1 MAALMEAEKP
11 LLEWSVAAR
20 TMSGEIECGDAHLVV
35 ESPGGMLV
43 AVVDGL
49 GHGSEA
55 AIAAREAVATLAQ
68 HADEP
73 VVPLLQRC
81 HGQLRATRGV
91 VMTLASFRAADATMT
106 WLAVG
111 NVEGFLLRA
120 DAAAIPARESVLL
133 RGGVV
138 GYEIPTLRPAT
149 HRVAA
154 GDTLVLAT
162 DGIRSAFAEGLD
174 VAVPP
179 REMAAGILACHAK
192 DTDDA
197 LVLVARWLGIAA

>member
-1 MAALMEAEKP
+1 MEAEKP
-11 LLEWSVAAR
+11 LLEWSVATR

-35 ESPGGMLV
+35 ELPGGALV

-49 GHGSEA
+49 GHGREA
-55 AIAAREAVATLAQ
+55 AVAAREAVATLTQ

-91 VMTLASFRAADATMT
+91 VMTLASFREADATMT
-106 WLAVG
+106 WLGVG

-120 DAAAIPARESVLL
+120 NAAAIPARESVLL

-138 GYEIPTLRPAT
+138 GYEIPPLRPAT

-179 REMAAGILACHAK
+179 REMAAGVLARHAK

>member
-1 MAALMEAEKP
+1 MKAERP
-11 LLEWSVAAR
+11 LLEWSVATR

-35 ESPGGMLV
+35 ESPGGALV

-49 GHGSEA
+49 GHGGEA
-55 AIAAREAVATLAQ
+55 AVAAREAVATLTQ

-73 VVPLLQRC
+73 VVPLLERC
-81 HGQLRATRGV
+81 HAQLRATRGV
-91 VMTLASFRAADATMT
+91 VMTLAAFREADATMT

-120 DAAAIPARESVLL
+120 NTAAIPARESVLL

-138 GYEIPTLRPAT
+138 GYEIPPLRAAT
-149 HRVAA
+149 HHVAA

-162 DGIRSAFAEGLD
+162 DGIRTAFADGLE
-174 VAVPP
+174 VASPP
-179 REMAAGILACHAK
+179 REMAAGILAHHAK

-197 LVLVARWLGIAA
+197 LVLVARWLGTAA

>member
-1 MAALMEAEKP
+1 MEAEKP
-11 LLEWSVAAR
+11 LLEWSVATR
-20 TMSGEIECGDAHLVV
+20 TMSGESECGDAHLVV
-35 ESPGGMLV
+35 ELPGGALV

-49 GHGSEA
+49 GHGGEA
-55 AIAAREAVATLAQ
+55 AVAAREAVATLTQ

-91 VMTLASFRAADATMT
+91 VMTLASFRAADASMT

-138 GYEIPTLRPAT
+138 GYEIPPLRPAT

-179 REMAAGILACHAK
+179 REMAAGILARHAK

>member
-1 MAALMEAEKP
+1 MEAEKP
-11 LLEWSVAAR
+11 LLEWSVATR

-35 ESPGGMLV
+35 ELPGGALV

-49 GHGSEA
+49 GHGREA
-55 AIAAREAVATLAQ
+55 AVAAREAVATLTQ

-106 WLAVG
+106 WLGVG

-120 DAAAIPARESVLL
+120 NAAAIPARESVLL

-138 GYEIPTLRPAT
+138 GYEIPPLRPAT

-179 REMAAGILACHAK
+179 REMAAGVLARHAK

>member
-1 MAALMEAEKP
+1 MEAEKP
-11 LLEWSVAAR
+11 LLEWSVATR

-35 ESPGGMLV
+35 ELPGGALV

-49 GHGSEA
+49 GHGREA
-55 AIAAREAVATLAQ
+55 AVAAREAVATLTQ

-106 WLAVG
+106 WLGVG

-120 DAAAIPARESVLL
+120 NAAP
-133 RGGVV
+133 
-138 GYEIPTLRPAT
+138 
-149 HRVAA
+149 
-154 GDTLVLAT
+154 
-162 DGIRSAFAEGLD
+162 F
-174 VAVPP
+174 
-179 REMAAGILACHAK
+179 C
-192 DTDDA
+192 
-197 LVLVARWLGIAA
+197 W

>member
-1 MAALMEAEKP
+1 M
-11 LLEWSVAAR
+11 
-20 TMSGEIECGDAHLVV
+20 
-35 ESPGGMLV
+35 
-43 AVVDGL
+43 
-49 GHGSEA
+49 
-55 AIAAREAVATLAQ
+55 
-68 HADEP
+68 
-73 VVPLLQRC
+73 
-81 HGQLRATRGV
+81 
-91 VMTLASFRAADATMT
+91 
-106 WLAVG
+106 
-111 NVEGFLLRA
+111 EGFLLRA

-138 GYEIPTLRPAT
+138 GYEIPPLRPAT

-174 VAVPP
+174 VAAPP
-179 REMAAGILACHAK
+179 REMAAGILARHAK

>member
-1 MAALMEAEKP
+1 MEAEKP
-11 LLEWSVAAR
+11 LLEWSVATR

-35 ESPGGMLV
+35 ELPGGALV

-49 GHGSEA
+49 GHGREA
-55 AIAAREAVATLAQ
+55 AVAAREAVATLTQ

-106 WLAVG
+106 WLGVG

-138 GYEIPTLRPAT
+138 GYEIPPLRPAT

-174 VAVPP
+174 VAAPP
-179 REMAAGILACHAK
+179 REMAAGILARHAK

>member
-1 MAALMEAEKP
+1 MEAEKP
-11 LLEWSVAAR
+11 LLEWSVATR

-35 ESPGGMLV
+35 ELPGGALV

-49 GHGSEA
+49 GHGREA
-55 AIAAREAVATLAQ
+55 AVAAREAVATLTQ

-91 VMTLASFRAADATMT
+91 VMTLASFRAAAATMT
-106 WLAVG
+106 WLGVG

-120 DAAAIPARESVLL
+120 NAAAIPARESVLL

-138 GYEIPTLRPAT
+138 GYEIPPLRPAT

-179 REMAAGILACHAK
+179 REMAGGVLARHAK

>member
-1 MAALMEAEKP
+1 MASLTEGAET
-11 LLEWSVAAR
+11 LLDWSVGTR
-20 TMSGEIECGDAHLVV
+20 TMSGEAECGDAYLVV
-35 ESPGGMLV
+35 QFPGGALA

-49 GHGSEA
+49 GHGGEA
-55 AIAAREAVATLAQ
+55 AVAARGAVATLAE

-81 HGQLRATRGV
+81 HSGLRATRGV
-91 VMTLASFRAADATMT
+91 VMTLASFSEADATMT

-111 NVEGFLLRA
+111 NVEGFLVRA
-120 DAAAIPARESVLL
+120 NAGAGPARESVLL

-138 GYEIPTLRPAT
+138 GYQIPPLRPST
-149 HRVAA
+149 HPIAA

-162 DGIRSAFAEGLD
+162 DGIRSAFGDRLD
-174 VAVPP
+174 LEASP
-179 REMAAGILACHAK
+179 REMAHEILTRYAK

-197 LVLVARWLGIAA
+197 LVLVARWIGRRA

>member
-1 MAALMEAEKP
+1 MEAEKP
-11 LLEWSVAAR
+11 LLEWSVATR

-35 ESPGGMLV
+35 ELPGGALV

-49 GHGSEA
+49 GHGREA
-55 AIAAREAVATLAQ
+55 AVAAREAVATLTQ

-91 VMTLASFRAADATMT
+91 VMTLASFRAADATVT
-106 WLAVG
+106 WLGVG

-120 DAAAIPARESVLL
+120 NAAAIPARESVLL

-138 GYEIPTLRPAT
+138 GYEIPPLRPAT

-179 REMAAGILACHAK
+179 REMAAGVLARHAK

>member
-1 MAALMEAEKP
+1 MEA
-11 LLEWSVAAR
+11 ATR

-35 ESPGGMLV
+35 ELPGGALV

-49 GHGSEA
+49 GHGREA
-55 AIAAREAVATLAQ
+55 AIAAREAVATLTQ

-106 WLAVG
+106 WLGVG

-120 DAAAIPARESVLL
+120 NAAAIPARESVLL

-138 GYEIPTLRPAT
+138 GYEIPPLRPAT

-179 REMAAGILACHAK
+179 REMAAGILARHAK

>member
-1 MAALMEAEKP
+1 MAAEKP
-11 LLEWSVAAR
+11 PLEWSVATR
-20 TMSGEIECGDAHLVV
+20 RMSGEIECGDGRRVV
-35 ESPGGMLV
+35 DLPGGALV
-43 AVVDGL
+43 AGVDGL
-49 GHGSEA
+49 AHGREA
-55 AIAAREAVATLAQ
+55 AVAAREAVATLTQ

-106 WLAVG
+106 WLGVG

-120 DAAAIPARESVLL
+120 NAAAIPARESVLL

-138 GYEIPTLRPAT
+138 GYEIPPLRPAT

-179 REMAAGILACHAK
+179 REMAAGVLARHAK

>member
-1 MAALMEAEKP
+1 MEAEKP
-11 LLEWSVAAR
+11 LLEWSVATR

-35 ESPGGMLV
+35 ELPGGALV

-49 GHGSEA
+49 GHGREA
-55 AIAAREAVATLAQ
+55 AVAAREAVATLTQ

-106 WLAVG
+106 WLGVG

-120 DAAAIPARESVLL
+120 NAAAIPARESVLL

-138 GYEIPTLRPAT
+138 GYEIPPLRPAT

-162 DGIRSAFAEGLD
+162 DGIRSASAEGLD

-179 REMAAGILACHAK
+179 REMAAGVLARHAK

>member
-1 MAALMEAEKP
+1 MEAEKP
-11 LLEWSVAAR
+11 LLEWSVATR
-20 TMSGEIECGDAHLVV
+20 TISGEIECGDAHLVV
-35 ESPGGMLV
+35 ESPGGALL

-49 GHGSEA
+49 GHGGEA
-55 AIAAREAVATLAQ
+55 AIAAREAVATLTR

-91 VMTLASFRAADATMT
+91 VMTLASFREADATMT
-106 WLAVG
+106 WLGVG
-111 NVEGFLLRA
+111 NVEGLLLRA
-120 DAAAIPARESVLL
+120 NPAAIPARESVLL

-138 GYEIPTLRPAT
+138 GYEIPPLRPAT

-162 DGIRSAFAEGLD
+162 DGIRSGFAEGLD
-174 VAVPP
+174 IAAPP
-179 REMAAGILACHAK
+179 RETAAGILARHAK

>member
-1 MAALMEAEKP
+1 MEAEKP
-11 LLEWSVAAR
+11 LLEWSVATR

-35 ESPGGMLV
+35 ELPGGALV

-49 GHGSEA
+49 GHGGEA
-55 AIAAREAVATLAQ
+55 AVAAREAVATLTQ

-106 WLAVG
+106 WLGVG

-138 GYEIPTLRPAT
+138 GYEIPPLRPAT

-179 REMAAGILACHAK
+179 REMAAGVLARHAK

>member
-1 MAALMEAEKP
+1 MEAEKP

-35 ESPGGMLV
+35 ESPGGALV

-49 GHGSEA
+49 GHGGEA
-55 AIAAREAVATLAQ
+55 AVAAREAVATLTQ

-91 VMTLASFRAADATMT
+91 VMTLASFRAADASMT

-138 GYEIPTLRPAT
+138 GYEIPPLRPAT

-174 VAVPP
+174 VAAPP
-179 REMAAGILACHAK
+179 REMAAGILARHAK

>member
-1 MAALMEAEKP
+1 MEAEKP
-11 LLEWSVAAR
+11 LLEWSVATR

-35 ESPGGMLV
+35 ELPGGALV

-49 GHGSEA
+49 GHGREA
-55 AIAAREAVATLAQ
+55 AVAAREAVATLTQ

-106 WLAVG
+106 WLGVG

-120 DAAAIPARESVLL
+120 NAAAIPARESVLL

-138 GYEIPTLRPAT
+138 GYEIPPLRPAT

-174 VAVPP
+174 VAAPP
-179 REMAAGILACHAK
+179 REMAAGILARHAK

>member
-1 MAALMEAEKP
+1 MEAEKP
-11 LLEWSVAAR
+11 LLEWSVATR

-35 ESPGGMLV
+35 ELPGGALV

-49 GHGSEA
+49 GHGREA
-55 AIAAREAVATLAQ
+55 AVAAREAVATLTQ

-106 WLAVG
+106 WLGVG

-120 DAAAIPARESVLL
+120 NAAAIPARESVLL

-138 GYEIPTLRPAT
+138 GYEIPPLRPAT

-179 REMAAGILACHAK
+179 REMAGGVLARHAK